1 MSGLPTNAAITGET
15 RLFVIVG
22 HPVAQVKAPMAF
34 NPLFRAAG
42 RNAVMVPIEVA
53 PERLDATIAGLKAI
67 ANLDGIVVTVP
78 HKARMAELVD
88 DVLPTGRMVGA
99 INAARR
105 ERDGRWTGDMFD
117 GRGSVHG
124 LRAAGIEPKGRK
136 ILLVGAG
143 GAGGAVAFAMAEA
156 GAARLT
162 ICDIEAA
169 KARRVIEGVRQAY
182 PAAQVE
188 AGPAAPD
195 AGHDTVIN
203 ATPLGMAP
211 SDPLPVDPATIT
223 PAMLVVDVIM
233 KPDVTPLLKA
243 AEARGCRT
251 VLGRHM
257 LDGQVPAVAAFFGIG
272 NPQASRTP

>member
-1 MSGLPTNAAITGET
+1 MSGLPANASITGET

-42 RNAVMVPIEVA
+42 RNAVMVPIDVA

-78 HKARMAELVD
+78 HKARMADLVD

-117 GRGSVHG
+117 GRGLVHG
-124 LRAAGIEPKGRK
+124 LRAAGIEPKGRNV
-136 ILLVGAG
+136 LLVGAG
-143 GAGGAVAFAMAEA
+143 GAGSAVAFAMAEA

-162 ICDIEAA
+162 IFDIDEA
-169 KARRVIEGVRQAY
+169 KARRVIDGVRRAY
-182 PAAQVE
+182 PALRAE
-188 AGPAAPD
+188 AGPPAPD

-211 SDPLPVDPATIT
+211 SDPLPVDPATIA
-223 PAMLVVDVIM
+223 PSVLAVDVIM
-233 KPDVTPLLKA
+233 KPDVTPFLKA
-243 AEARGCRT
+243 AQARGCRI
-251 VLGRHM
+251 VPGRHM
-257 LDGQVPAVAAFFGIG
+257 LDGQVPAVAAFFGM
-272 NPQASRTP
+272 PS

>member
-1 MSGLPTNAAITGET
+1 MSGLPANAAITGET

-42 RNAVMVPIEVA
+42 RNAVMVPIDVA
-53 PERLDATIAGLKAI
+53 PDRLDGAVVGLKAV

-78 HKARMAELVD
+78 HKARMADLVD
-88 DVLPTGRMVGA
+88 DVLPTGRMIGA

-124 LRAAGIEPKGRK
+124 LRAAGIEPKGRG

-143 GAGGAVAFAMAEA
+143 GAGSAVAFAMAEA

-162 ICDIEAA
+162 IFDVDAA
-169 KARRVIEGVRQAY
+169 KAQRVIDGVRRAY
-182 PAAQVE
+182 PAVQVE
-188 AGPAAPD
+188 AGPPVP

-211 SDPLPVDPATIT
+211 SDPLPVDPATIA
-223 PAMLVVDVIM
+223 PSVLVVEVIM

-243 AEARGCRT
+243 AEARGCR
-251 VLGRHM
+251 VIPGRHM
-257 LDGQVPAVAAFFGIG
+257 LDGQVAAVASFFGMPPPG
-272 NPQASRTP
+272 G